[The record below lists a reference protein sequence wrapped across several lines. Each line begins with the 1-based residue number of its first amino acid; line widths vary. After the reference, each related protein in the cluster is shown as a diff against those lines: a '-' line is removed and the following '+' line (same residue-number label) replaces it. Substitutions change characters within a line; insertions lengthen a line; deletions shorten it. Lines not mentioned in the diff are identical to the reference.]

1 MRTRLTTLIAVC
13 LLATMGFAKDKKK
26 ATLPTY
32 VLRAQTVAV
41 IIDPTAGFTIDDPRA
56 NEVARQDVESALL
69 SWGRYNPILQTNDA
83 DLIVVVR
90 KGNGRMVNDTIHDPR
105 QNNRQGSVIPA
116 DNGASISGQHG
127 TPGPPQPSP
136 EPTPQMDI
144 GQTEDS
150 FVVYEGGGDRPLD
163 RAPAWRYIAKDGL
176 MPHSVPA
183 VDAFRKAVAD
193 AEKAAAKT
201 P

>member
-26 ATLPTY
+26 AILPTY

-41 IIDPTAGFTIDDPRA
+41 IIDPNAGFTIDDPRA
-56 NEVARQDVESALL
+56 NQVAKQDVESALL

-105 QNNRQGSVIPA
+105 QNNRPGSVIPA
-116 DNGASISGQHG
+116 DNGASINAQE
-127 TPGPPQPSP
+127 GPRAQSSP
-136 EPTPQMDI
+136 EVTPQMEI
-144 GQTEDS
+144 GQTDDS
-150 FVVYEGGGDRPLD
+150 FVVYEGHGDRPLD
-163 RAPAWRYIAKDGL
+163 RAPVWRYVAKDGL
-176 MPHSVPA
+176 LTPAVPA

-193 AEKAAAKT
+193 ADKAAAKT

>member
-1 MRTRLTTLIAVC
+1 MRTRLSILVAVC

-26 ATLPTY
+26 AILPTY
-32 VLRAQTVAV
+32 VLHARTVAV

-105 QNNRQGSVIPA
+105 QNNRPGSVLTA
-116 DNGASISGQHG
+116 DNGVSLNGQHG
-127 TPGPPQPSP
+127 TSSPQPSP

-150 FVVYEGGGDRPLD
+150 FLVYEGGGDRPLD
-163 RAPAWRYIAKDGL
+163 RAPAWRYIANDGL

-183 VDAFRKAVAD
+183 VDAFRKAVAE

>member
-1 MRTRLTTLIAVC
+1 MRARVFTLIALY
-13 LLATMGFAKDKKK
+13 LLTSLGFAKDKKK
-26 ATLPTY
+26 NTLPTY

-41 IIDPTAGFTIDDPRA
+41 IIDPNAGFTVDDPQA
-56 NEVARQDVESALL
+56 NRVAQRDVESALL
-69 SWGRYNPILQTNDA
+69 NWGRYNPILQANDA

-105 QNNRQGSVIPA
+105 QNNRPGSVIPA
-116 DNGASISGQHG
+116 DNGASISGQEG
-127 TPGPPQPSP
+127 PRGQSNPGV
-136 EPTPQMDI
+136 TPQMEV
-144 GQTEDS
+144 GQTDDS

-163 RAPAWRYIAKDGL
+163 RAPVWRYVAKDGL
-176 MPHSVPA
+176 MTPAVPA

-193 AEKAAAKT
+193 ADKAAAKT

>member
-1 MRTRLTTLIAVC
+1 MRTRVSALIAVC
-13 LLATMGFAKDKKK
+13 LLTTLGFAKDKKK
-26 ATLPTY
+26 NTLPTY

-41 IIDPTAGFTIDDPRA
+41 VIDPTAGFTVDDPRA
-56 NEVARQDVESALL
+56 NQVARQDVENALL

-105 QNNRQGSVIPA
+105 QNNRPGSVLTA
-116 DNGASISGQHG
+116 DNGVSAAGQHG
-127 TPGPPQPSP
+127 TPSNQPSP

-144 GQTEDS
+144 GQSEDS
-150 FVVYEGGGDRPLD
+150 FLVYEGGGDRPLD
-163 RAPAWRYIAKDGL
+163 RAPVWRYTAKDGL
-176 MPHSVPA
+176 LSPAVPA
-183 VDAFRKAVAD
+183 VDAFRKAIAD

>member
-1 MRTRLTTLIAVC
+1 MTRVSTLIAVC
-13 LLATMGFAKDKKK
+13 LLATLGFAKDKKK
-26 ATLPTY
+26 NTLPTY

-105 QNNRQGSVIPA
+105 QNNRPGSVLTA
-116 DNGASISGQHG
+116 DNGVSLNGQHG
-127 TPGPPQPSP
+127 TPSNQPSP

-163 RAPAWRYIAKDGL
+163 RAPVWRYTAKDGL
-176 MPHSVPA
+176 LSPAVPA

>member
-1 MRTRLTTLIAVC
+1 MRARVSALIALC
-13 LLATMGFAKDKKK
+13 LLATLGFAKDKKK
-26 ATLPTY
+26 TILPTY

-41 IIDPTAGFTIDDPRA
+41 IIDPNAGFTVDEPQA
-56 NEVARQDVESALL
+56 NRVAQRDVETALL
-69 SWGRYNPILQTNDA
+69 NWGRYNPIQQTHDA

-105 QNNRQGSVIPA
+105 QNNRPGSVIPA
-116 DNGASISGQHG
+116 DNGASISGQE
-127 TPGPPQPSP
+127 GPRVQSNP
-136 EPTPQMDI
+136 EATPQMEI

-163 RAPAWRYIAKDGL
+163 RAPVWRYIAKDGL
-176 MPHSVPA
+176 MTPAVPA

>member
-1 MRTRLTTLIAVC
+1 MRTRLSTLIAVC
-13 LLATMGFAKDKKK
+13 LLATLGFAKDKKK
-26 ATLPTY
+26 NTLPTY
-32 VLRAQTVAV
+32 VLRAQTVTA
-41 IIDPTAGFTIDDPRA
+41 IIDPTAGFTVDDPRA
-56 NEVARQDVESALL
+56 NQVARQDVENALL

-105 QNNRQGSVIPA
+105 QNNRPGSVLTA
-116 DNGASISGQHG
+116 DNGVSLNGQHG
-127 TPGPPQPSP
+127 TSSPQPSP

-150 FVVYEGGGDRPLD
+150 FLVYEGGGDRPLD
-163 RAPAWRYIAKDGL
+163 RAPAWRYIANDGL

-183 VDAFRKAVAD
+183 VDAFRKAVAE

>member
-26 ATLPTY
+26 NILPTS

-105 QNNRQGSVIPA
+105 QNNRPGSVLTA
-116 DNGASISGQHG
+116 DNGVSLNGQHG
-127 TPGPPQPSP
+127 TSSPQPSP

-144 GQTEDS
+144 GQSEDS
-150 FVVYEGGGDRPLD
+150 FLVYEGGGDRPLD
-163 RAPAWRYIAKDGL
+163 RAPVWRYTAKDGL
-176 MPHSVPA
+176 LSPAVPA

>member
-1 MRTRLTTLIAVC
+1 MRTRLSTLIAVC
-13 LLATMGFAKDKKK
+13 LLATLGFAKDKKK
-26 ATLPTY
+26 AILPTY

-41 IIDPTAGFTIDDPRA
+41 IIDPDAGFTVEDPQA
-56 NEVARQDVESALL
+56 NRVAQRDVETALL
-69 SWGRYNPILQTNDA
+69 NWGRYNPILQTNDA

-105 QNNRQGSVIPA
+105 QNNRPGSVIAA
-116 DNGASISGQHG
+116 DNGASINGQHG
-127 TPGPPQPSP
+127 TSQNQPDPGV
-136 EPTPQMDI
+136 TPQMEI
-144 GQTEDS
+144 GQSEDS
-150 FVVYEGGGDRPLD
+150 FLVYEGGGDRPLD
-163 RAPAWRYIAKDGL
+163 RAPVWRYVAKDGL
-176 MPHSVPA
+176 LTPAVPA

>member
-1 MRTRLTTLIAVC
+1 MRTRLATLIAVC

-32 VLRAQTVAV
+32 VLRARTVAV

-69 SWGRYNPILQTNDA
+69 SWGRLNPILQTNDA

-105 QNNRQGSVIPA
+105 QNNRPGSVIPS
-116 DNGASISGQHG
+116 DNGASIGGQHG
-127 TPGPPQPSP
+127 TPTNEPSP

-150 FVVYEGGGDRPLD
+150 FLVYEGGGDRPLD

-176 MPHSVPA
+176 LPHSVPA

>member
-1 MRTRLTTLIAVC
+1 MRTRVSTLIAVC
-13 LLATMGFAKDKKK
+13 LLATLGFAKDKKK
-26 ATLPTY
+26 NTLPTY

-41 IIDPTAGFTIDDPRA
+41 IVDPTAGFTVDDPRA
-56 NEVARQDVESALL
+56 NQVARQDVENALL

-105 QNNRQGSVIPA
+105 QNNRPGSVLTA
-116 DNGASISGQHG
+116 DNGVGIGGQHS
-127 TPGPPQPSP
+127 TPSNQPSP
-136 EPTPQMDI
+136 EPTPQMEV

-150 FVVYEGGGDRPLD
+150 FLVYEGGGDRPLD
-163 RAPAWRYIAKDGL
+163 RAPVWRYTAKDGL
-176 MPHSVPA
+176 LSPAVPA

>member
-1 MRTRLTTLIAVC
+1 MRARVATLIAVC
-13 LLATMGFAKDKKK
+13 LVATLGFAKDKKK
-26 ATLPTY
+26 TILPAY

-41 IIDPTAGFTIDDPRA
+41 IIDPNAGFTVEDPQA
-56 NEVARQDVESALL
+56 NRTAQRDVESALL
-69 SWGRYNPILQTNDA
+69 SWGRYNPIMQINDA

-105 QNNRQGSVIPA
+105 QNNRPGSVIPS
-116 DNGASISGQHG
+116 DNGASISGQE
-127 TPGPPQPSP
+127 GPRGQSNPQV
-136 EPTPQMDI
+136 TPQMEI
-144 GQTEDS
+144 GQSEDS
-150 FVVYEGGGDRPLD
+150 FLVYEGGGDRPLD
-163 RAPAWRYIAKDGL
+163 RAPVWRYLGQDGL
-176 MPHSVPA
+176 MTPAVPA

>member
-26 ATLPTY
+26 AILSTY

-116 DNGASISGQHG
+116 DNGGSISGQHG

-150 FVVYEGGGDRPLD
+150 FVVYEGGRDRPLD

>member
-1 MRTRLTTLIAVC
+1 MRTRLSILVAVC

-26 ATLPTY
+26 AILPTY
-32 VLRAQTVAV
+32 VLHARTVAV

-56 NEVARQDVESALL
+56 TEVARQDVESALL

-90 KGNGRMVNDTIHDPR
+90 KGNGRMVNDTIHDQR
-105 QNNRQGSVIPA
+105 QNNRPGSVIPA
-116 DNGASISGQHG
+116 DNGASIGGQHG

-150 FVVYEGGGDRPLD
+150 FLVYEGGGDRPLD
-163 RAPAWRYIAKDGL
+163 RAPAWRYIANDGL

-183 VDAFRKAVAD
+183 VDAFRKAVAE

>member
-1 MRTRLTTLIAVC
+1 MRTRLSILVAVC

-26 ATLPTY
+26 AILPTY
-32 VLRAQTVAV
+32 VLHARTVAV

-69 SWGRYNPILQTNDA
+69 SWGRLSPILQTNDA

-90 KGNGRMVNDTIHDPR
+90 KGNGRMVNDTIHDQR
-105 QNNRQGSVIPA
+105 QNNRPGSVIPA
-116 DNGASISGQHG
+116 DNGASIGGQHG

-150 FVVYEGGGDRPLD
+150 FLVYEGGGDRPLD
-163 RAPAWRYIAKDGL
+163 RAPAWRYIANDGL

-183 VDAFRKAVAD
+183 VDAFRKAVAE

>member
-32 VLRAQTVAV
+32 VLRAQTVAI

-90 KGNGRMVNDTIHDPR
+90 KGNGRMVNDTIHDQR
-105 QNNRQGSVIPA
+105 QNNRAGSVIPA
-116 DNGASISGQHG
+116 DNGVSISGQHS

-136 EPTPQMDI
+136 EPTPQMDV

>member
-1 MRTRLTTLIAVC
+1 MRARVPTLIAVC
-13 LLATMGFAKDKKK
+13 LLATLGFAKDKKK
-26 ATLPTY
+26 TILPTY

-41 IIDPTAGFTIDDPRA
+41 IIDPNAGFTVDDPQA
-56 NEVARQDVESALL
+56 NRTAQRDVESALL
-69 SWGRYNPILQTNDA
+69 SWGRYNPIQQTNTA

-105 QNNRQGSVIPA
+105 QNNRPGSVIPA
-116 DNGASISGQHG
+116 DNGASISGQE
-127 TPGPPQPSP
+127 GPRGQSNP
-136 EPTPQMDI
+136 EVTPQMEI
-144 GQTEDS
+144 GQSEDS
-150 FVVYEGGGDRPLD
+150 FLVYEGGGDRPLD
-163 RAPAWRYIAKDGL
+163 RAPVWRYLAKDGL
-176 MPHSVPA
+176 MTPGVPA

>member
-1 MRTRLTTLIAVC
+1 MRTRMSTLIAVC
-13 LLATMGFAKDKKK
+13 LLATLGFAKDKKK
-26 ATLPTY
+26 NTLPTY

-56 NEVARQDVESALL
+56 NQVARQDVESALL

-83 DLIVVVR
+83 DLIIVVR

-105 QNNRQGSVIPA
+105 QNNRPGSVIPA
-116 DNGASISGQHG
+116 DNGTSISGQHG
-127 TPGPPQPSP
+127 TPANQPDP
-136 EPTPQMDI
+136 GVAPQMDI
-144 GQTEDS
+144 GQSEDS
-150 FVVYEGGGDRPLD
+150 FLVYEGGGDRPLD
-163 RAPAWRYIAKDGL
+163 RAPVWRYTTKDGL
-176 MPHSVPA
+176 LSPAVPA

>member
-1 MRTRLTTLIAVC
+1 MRTRLSTLIAVC
-13 LLATMGFAKDKKK
+13 LLATVGFAKDKKK
-26 ATLPTY
+26 STLPTY

-41 IIDPTAGFTIDDPRA
+41 IIDPTAGLTVDDPRA
-56 NEVARQDVESALL
+56 NQVARQDVESALL
-69 SWGRYNPILQTNDA
+69 HWGRYNPILQTNDA

-105 QNNRQGSVIPA
+105 QNNRPGSVIAA
-116 DNGASISGQHG
+116 DDGASISGQHG
-127 TPGPPQPSP
+127 TPSSQPSP

-150 FVVYEGGGDRPLD
+150 FLVYEGGGDRPLD
-163 RAPAWRYIAKDGL
+163 RAPLWRYTAKDGL
-176 MPHSVPA
+176 STPSVPA

>member
-1 MRTRLTTLIAVC
+1 
-13 LLATMGFAKDKKK
+13 MGFAKDKKK
-26 ATLPTY
+26 AILPTY

-116 DNGASISGQHG
+116 DNGGSISGQHG

>member
-1 MRTRLTTLIAVC
+1 MRARVSALIAVC
-13 LLATMGFAKDKKK
+13 LLATLGFAKDKKK
-26 ATLPTY
+26 TILPTY

-41 IIDPTAGFTIDDPRA
+41 IIDPNAGFTVDEPQA
-56 NEVARQDVESALL
+56 NRVAQRDVETALL
-69 SWGRYNPILQTNDA
+69 NWGRYNPIQQTHDA

-105 QNNRQGSVIPA
+105 QNNRPGSVIPA
-116 DNGASISGQHG
+116 DNGASISGQE
-127 TPGPPQPSP
+127 GPRVQSNP
-136 EPTPQMDI
+136 EATPQMEI

-163 RAPAWRYIAKDGL
+163 RAPVWRYIAKDGL
-176 MPHSVPA
+176 MTPAVPA

>member
-1 MRTRLTTLIAVC
+1 MRTRLSTLIAVC
-13 LLATMGFAKDKKK
+13 LLATLGFAKDKKK
-26 ATLPTY
+26 AILPTY

-90 KGNGRMVNDTIHDPR
+90 KGTGRMVNDTIHDPR
-105 QNNRQGSVIPA
+105 QNNRPGSVIPS
-116 DNGASISGQHG
+116 DNGVSISGQHG

-150 FVVYEGGGDRPLD
+150 FLVYEGGGDRPLD

>member
-26 ATLPTY
+26 AILPTY

-41 IIDPTAGFTIDDPRA
+41 IIDPTAGFTIEDPRA

-105 QNNRQGSVIPA
+105 QNNRPGSVIPA

-127 TPGPPQPSP
+127 TPGRPNLPQN
-136 EPTPQMDI
+136 
-144 GQTEDS
+144 
-150 FVVYEGGGDRPLD
+150 PLP
-163 RAPAWRYIAKDGL
+163 RWTLGKRKIRSWC
-176 MPHSVPA
+176 M
-183 VDAFRKAVAD
+183 KAVGIDRSIALRRGD
-193 AEKAAAKT
+193 I
-201 P
+201 

>member
-1 MRTRLTTLIAVC
+1 MRTRVSTLIAVC
-13 LLATMGFAKDKKK
+13 LLATLGFAKDKKK
-26 ATLPTY
+26 NTLPTY

-105 QNNRQGSVIPA
+105 QNNRPGSVLTA
-116 DNGASISGQHG
+116 DNGVSLNGQHG
-127 TPGPPQPSP
+127 TSSPQPSP

-163 RAPAWRYIAKDGL
+163 RAPVWRYTAKDGL
-176 MPHSVPA
+176 LSPAVPA

>member
-1 MRTRLTTLIAVC
+1 MRTRVSTLIAVC
-13 LLATMGFAKDKKK
+13 LLATLGFAKDKKK
-26 ATLPTY
+26 SILPTY

-41 IIDPTAGFTIDDPRA
+41 IIDPTAGFTVDDPRA
-56 NEVARQDVESALL
+56 NQVAQQDVENALL
-69 SWGRYNPILQTNDA
+69 AWGRYNPILQTNDA

-105 QNNRQGSVIPA
+105 QNNRPGSVITA
-116 DNGASISGQHG
+116 DNGVSLNGQHS
-127 TPGPPQPSP
+127 TPSNQPSP

-150 FVVYEGGGDRPLD
+150 FLVYEGGGDRPLD
-163 RAPAWRYIAKDGL
+163 RAPVWRYIAKDGL
-176 MPHSVPA
+176 LSPAVPA

>member
-26 ATLPTY
+26 AILPTY

-41 IIDPTAGFTIDDPRA
+41 IIDPNAGFTIDDPRG
-56 NEVARQDVESALL
+56 NQVAKQDVESALL

-105 QNNRQGSVIPA
+105 QNNRPGSVIPA
-116 DNGASISGQHG
+116 DNGASIGAQE
-127 TPGPPQPSP
+127 GPRAQSSP
-136 EPTPQMDI
+136 EVTPQMEI

-163 RAPAWRYIAKDGL
+163 RAPVWRYVAKDGL
-176 MPHSVPA
+176 LTPAVPA
-183 VDAFRKAVAD
+183 VDAFRKAVAEAD
-193 AEKAAAKT
+193 KAAAKT

>member
-1 MRTRLTTLIAVC
+1 MRTRLSILTAVC

-26 ATLPTY
+26 AILPTS

-105 QNNRQGSVIPA
+105 QNNRPGSVIAA
-116 DNGASISGQHG
+116 DNGVSLNGQHS
-127 TPGPPQPSP
+127 TPSNQPSP

-150 FVVYEGGGDRPLD
+150 FLVYEGGGDRPLD
-163 RAPAWRYIAKDGL
+163 RAPVWRYTAKDGL
-176 MPHSVPA
+176 LSPGVPA

>member
-1 MRTRLTTLIAVC
+1 MRTRVSTLIAVC
-13 LLATMGFAKDKKK
+13 LLATFGFAKDKKK
-26 ATLPTY
+26 NTLPTY

-41 IIDPTAGFTIDDPRA
+41 IIDPTAGFTVDDPRA
-56 NEVARQDVESALL
+56 NQVARQDVESALL

-105 QNNRQGSVIPA
+105 QNNRPGSVIAA
-116 DNGASISGQHG
+116 DNGVSLNGQHS
-127 TPGPPQPSP
+127 TPSNQPSP

-150 FVVYEGGGDRPLD
+150 FLVYEGGGDRPLD
-163 RAPAWRYIAKDGL
+163 RAPVWRYTAKDGL
-176 MPHSVPA
+176 LSPGVPA

>member
-1 MRTRLTTLIAVC
+1 MRARVSTLVAVC
-13 LLATMGFAKDKKK
+13 LLATSGFAKDKKK
-26 ATLPTY
+26 NILPTY

-41 IIDPTAGFTIDDPRA
+41 IIDPNAGFTVEDPQGNRMA
-56 NEVARQDVESALL
+56 QRDVETAMVN
-69 SWGRYNPILQTNDA
+69 WGRYNPILQTNDA

-90 KGNGRMVNDTIHDPR
+90 KGNGRMINDTIHDPR
-105 QNNRQGSVIPA
+105 QNNRAGSVIPA
-116 DNGASISGQHG
+116 DNGASINAQHS
-127 TPGPPQPSP
+127 TPQNQPDP
-136 EPTPQMDI
+136 GVTPQMEI
-144 GQTEDS
+144 GQSEDS

-163 RAPAWRYIAKDGL
+163 RAPVWRYLGKDGL
-176 MPHSVPA
+176 LTPAVPA

>member
-1 MRTRLTTLIAVC
+1 MRTRVSTLIAVC
-13 LLATMGFAKDKKK
+13 LLTTLGFAKDKKK
-26 ATLPTY
+26 NTLPTY

-41 IIDPTAGFTIDDPRA
+41 IIDPTAGFTVDDPRA
-56 NEVARQDVESALL
+56 NQVARQDVENALL

-105 QNNRQGSVIPA
+105 QNNRPGSVLTA
-116 DNGASISGQHG
+116 DNGVSLNGQHG
-127 TPGPPQPSP
+127 TSSPQPSP

-144 GQTEDS
+144 GQSEDS
-150 FVVYEGGGDRPLD
+150 FLVYEGGGDRPLD
-163 RAPAWRYIAKDGL
+163 RAPVWRYTAKDGL
-176 MPHSVPA
+176 LSPAVPA